1 MLNRFVFCICVSLL
15 FPGCAP
21 LYSNVM
27 EKYRNASIWYESI
40 SEFSFETLHM
50 GDKKEFYINERS
62 PVYMFKTGKSY
73 FKAFML
79 PQSTYPYQV
88 SVASCVFGSYDPDFP
103 LPYVFFPQLLT
114 LNENF
119 EVVRSSYPADFR
131 AREVILTEIDHIE
144 SILEPYCSGYVV
156 AGRIAFTE
164 ENKAEKYLLIYTTDE
179 LLKAQTS
186 FSIWTHDMILVEGI
200 PVPGLPYKV
209 KVLLQHSPAGL
220 IMLSVNP
227 GLS

>member
-1 MLNRFVFCICVSLL
+1 MSNRFVFCICISLL
-15 FPGCAP
+15 LSGCP
-21 LYSNVM
+21 TPYSTVM
-27 EKYRNASIWYESI
+27 EQYRNASIWYESM

-79 PQSTYPYQV
+79 PQSSYPYQV
-88 SVASCVFGSYDPDFP
+88 SVASCVFGSNDPDFP
-103 LPYVFFPQLLT
+103 LPCVFFPQLLT
-114 LNENF
+114 LNESF

-131 AREVILTEIDHIE
+131 GREVILTEIDHIE
-144 SILEPYCSGYVV
+144 SILQPYCMWYVV

-186 FSIWTHDMILVEGI
+186 FSVWTHDMILVEGI
-200 PVPGLPYKV
+200 SVPGMPYKV
-209 KVLLQHSPAGL
+209 EVGLQHSPAGL
-220 IMLSVNP
+220 IMLSVQS
-227 GLS
+227 GLF